1 MVFIGE
7 DNLMKKLFFASICL
21 IWGSTWLAIKI
32 GLAFFPPFSF
42 AAIRFVLATLVVYCV
57 LLLKRESISWRW
69 SDVRG
74 AVWFGIFNGI
84 DYALIFWAEQYI
96 SSGLTAIINSALPFF
111 SLIFAC
117 PLAGE
122 RFTAAKAAGL
132 VAGFGGVI
140 LVFGGSLTH
149 LATGGLAAQA
159 AVLVAAASY
168 AFGATLAKRYQH
180 KQGLLEQ
187 VTVQMGVTALVVA
200 VPALIFERGA
210 TFHFTA
216 DGVVALLYLTLIG
229 SVAGFLLYF
238 WLLERMEVSQL
249 SYMSMITPV
258 IAFFLGVW
266 WGHERMA
273 WQYLGGLAIILAGVW
288 IVNRPQL
295 FARPAA
301 MKDTAG

>member
-1 MVFIGE
+1 
-7 DNLMKKLFFASICL
+7 MKKLFFAFICL

-69 SDVRG
+69 SDLRG
-74 AVWFGIFNGI
+74 AVLFGIFNGI
-84 DYALIFWAEQYI
+84 DYVLVFWAEQYI

-117 PLAGE
+117 LLAGE
-122 RFTAAKAAGL
+122 RITAAKAAGL

-140 LVFGGSLTH
+140 LVFGGNLSH
-149 LATGGLAAQA
+149 LSTGGLAAQV
-159 AVLVAAASY
+159 AVLVSAASY

-180 KQGLLEQ
+180 KRSLLEQ
-187 VTVQMGVTALVVA
+187 VTVQMGVTALVIA

-210 TFHFTA
+210 TLHFTA

-238 WLLERMEVSQL
+238 WLLERMAVSQL

-295 FARPAA
+295 FARLAA
-301 MKDTAG
+301 MQDTEEIS